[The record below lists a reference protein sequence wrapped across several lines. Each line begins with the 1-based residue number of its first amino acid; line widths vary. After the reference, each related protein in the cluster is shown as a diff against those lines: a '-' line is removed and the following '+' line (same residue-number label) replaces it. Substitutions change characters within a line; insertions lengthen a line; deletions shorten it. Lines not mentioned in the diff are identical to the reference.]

1 MDNTSSIR
9 ANNMSN
15 TINYGIFSG
24 RKVDFGVLD
33 KKKKK
38 NHIKL
43 NNPIYYPKHPWSLNL
58 FLFCFAWNFPL
69 QDEFIATIN
78 GLL

>member
-1 MDNTSSIR
+1 
-9 ANNMSN
+9 MSN

-38 NHIKL
+38 PYK
-43 NNPIYYPKHPWSLNL
+43 
-58 FLFCFAWNFPL
+58 A
-69 QDEFIATIN
+69 Q
-78 GLL
+78 